1 MLTQYEKLIIKR
13 LREYQKKQKLKQ
25 KELAHRLN
33 WSPSKLND
41 ILKGRSPIGK
51 NLLQQISDKGI
62 SIDIEEKTPAN
73 RTNKEDIELTELVH
87 ELIQKFTKEQ
97 KHALKTIISGLDIK
111 KHRGA

>member
-1 MLTQYEKLIIKR
+1 MLTPYEKLIIKR

-25 KELAHRLN
+25 KEFARHLN

-41 ILKGRSPIGK
+41 ILKERSPVGK

-73 RTNKEDIELTELVH
+73 RSNKEDVELTELVH
-87 ELIQKFTKEQ
+87 ELIQKFTKDQ
-97 KHALKTIISGLDIK
+97 KQALKTILLGLDK
-111 KHRGA
+111 KKQKG